1 MPKTLQEKT
10 YDYLIVG
17 AGIIGLTTAYELLK
31 VKPKASICIIDK
43 EHDVAQHSSG
53 RNSGIL
59 HAGFYYTADS
69 QKAKHCLNGNILMKQ
84 FCKEN
89 DIEVKSTKKLVV
101 TNNEE
106 ELVQLHEIKKRADA
120 NGVETYLI
128 SQEEAEQIEPN
139 INTYKEALYSPLTA
153 SVNPIEVS
161 IKLKTILLEKEV
173 SFKFNTP
180 YSKNL
185 DINYNYIINTAG
197 LYSDKI
203 AQTFG
208 LAKKYTLLP
217 FKGIYMK
224 VSNGVIP
231 TNINIYP
238 VPDLKFPF
246 LGVHYTITSDNDI
259 KIGPSASPAFW
270 RENYAG
276 FKNFNLGEF
285 LEILRINAKLF
296 VTNAFNY
303 RNLALREIKY
313 YLPKNLIMEA
323 EHMVKNAMNSK
334 YKKKKPGIRA
344 QLYDKKANTLVN
356 DFIIE
361 HTSNSTHVLNI
372 ISPGFTCSFS
382 LAKEIIEEV
391 FKNEKKHD

>member
-1 MPKTLQEKT
+1 
-10 YDYLIVG
+10 
-17 AGIIGLTTAYELLK
+17 
-31 VKPKASICIIDK
+31 
-43 EHDVAQHSSG
+43 
-53 RNSGIL
+53 
-59 HAGFYYTADS
+59 
-69 QKAKHCLNGNILMKQ
+69 MKQ

-89 DIEVKSTKKLVV
+89 DIEVKPTKKLVV

-106 ELVQLHEIKKRADA
+106 ELVQLHEIKRRADA

-128 SQEEAEQIEPN
+128 SQEEAEKIEPN
-139 INTYKEALYSPLTA
+139 VSTYKEALYSPLTA

-161 IKLKTILLEKEV
+161 NKLKVQLIEKGV
-173 SFKFNTP
+173 DFKFNTAFN
-180 YSKNL
+180 KNL
-185 DINYNYIINTAG
+185 NINYSYLINTAG

-203 AQTFG
+203 AQDYG

-224 VSNGVIP
+224 VSNGKVP
-231 TNINIYP
+231 TKINIYP

-246 LGVHYTITSDNDI
+246 LGVHYTITSDDDI

-270 RENYAG
+270 RENYSG
-276 FKNFNLGEF
+276 FKNFNLSEF
-285 LEILRINAKLF
+285 IEIISINAKLIL
-296 VTNAFNY
+296 TNSFNY

-313 YLPKNLIMEA
+313 YLPKNLISAA
-323 EHMVKNAMNSK
+323 EKMVKSPLDSK

-344 QLYDKKANTLVN
+344 QLYNKETNLLVN

-361 HTSNSTHVLNI
+361 HTQKTTHVLNI

-382 LAKEIIEEV
+382 LAKEIV
-391 FKNEKKHD
+391 NEIFTNQN

>member
-1 MPKTLQEKT
+1 MSQNQEQT

-17 AGIIGLTTAYELLK
+17 GGIIGLTTAYELLSQ
-31 VKPKASICIIDK
+31 KPKASICIIDK

-59 HAGFYYTADS
+59 HAGFYYTSDS
-69 QKAKHCLNGNILMKQ
+69 QKAKHCLQGNLLMKQ
-84 FCKEN
+84 FCSEN
-89 DIEVKSTKKLVV
+89 GIEVKSTKKLVV

-106 ELVQLHEIKKRADA
+106 ELVQLHEIKRRADA

-128 SQEEAEQIEPN
+128 SQEEAEKIEPN
-139 INTYKEALYSPLTA
+139 ISTYKEALYSPLTA
-153 SVNPIEVS
+153 SVNPIQVS
-161 IKLKTILLEKEV
+161 NKLKTLLLEKGV
-173 SFKFNTP
+173 DFKFNTAF
-180 YSKNL
+180 SKNL
-185 DINYNYIINTAG
+185 AIDYKYLINTAG

-203 AQTFG
+203 AQDYG

-224 VSNGVIP
+224 VSNGKVP
-231 TNINIYP
+231 TKINIYP

-246 LGVHYTITSDNDI
+246 LGVHYTITSDDDI

-270 RENYAG
+270 RENYSG
-276 FKNFNLGEF
+276 FKNFNLSEF
-285 LEILRINAKLF
+285 IEIISINAKLIL
-296 VTNAFNY
+296 TNSFNY

-313 YLPKNLIMEA
+313 YLPKNLISAA
-323 EHMVKNAMNSK
+323 EKMVKSPLDSK

-344 QLYDKKANTLVN
+344 QLYNKETNLLVN
-356 DFIIE
+356 DFVIE
-361 HTSNSTHVLNI
+361 HTPETTHVLNI

-382 LAKEIIEEV
+382 LAKEIVDEV
-391 FKNEKKHD
+391 FTNQN

>member
-1 MPKTLQEKT
+1 MSKNQEQS

-17 AGIIGLTTAYELLK
+17 AGIIGLTTAYELLSQ
-31 VKPKASICIIDK
+31 KPNVSICIIDK

-59 HAGFYYTADS
+59 HAGFYYTSDS
-69 QKAKHCLNGNILMKQ
+69 QKAKHCLQGNLLMKQ
-84 FCKEN
+84 FCSEN
-89 DIEVKSTKKLVV
+89 EIEVKSTKKLVV

-106 ELVQLHEIKKRADA
+106 ELIQLYEIKRRADA

-128 SQEEAEQIEPN
+128 SQEEAEKIEPN
-139 INTYKEALYSPLTA
+139 VNTYKEALYSPLTA
-153 SVNPIEVS
+153 SVNPIQVS
-161 IKLKTILLEKEV
+161 NMLKAKLIEKGV
-173 SFKFNTP
+173 DFKFNTP
-180 YSKNL
+180 FSKKL
-185 DINYNYIINTAG
+185 TINYSYLINTAG

-203 AQTFG
+203 AQDYG

-224 VSNGVIP
+224 VSNGKVP
-231 TNINIYP
+231 TKINLYP

-270 RENYAG
+270 RENYSG
-276 FKNFNLGEF
+276 FKNFNLSEF
-285 LEILRINAKLF
+285 IEIISINAKLIL
-296 VTNAFNY
+296 TNSFNY

-313 YLPKNLIMEA
+313 YLPKNLISAA
-323 EHMVKNAMNSK
+323 EKMVKSPLDSK

-344 QLYDKKANTLVN
+344 QLYNKETNLLVN

-361 HTSNSTHVLNI
+361 HTSNTTHVLNI

-382 LAKEIIEEV
+382 LAKEIVNEV
-391 FKNEKKHD
+391 FTNQN